1 MNEKVME
8 VKREI
13 ARNKVQLRNERLT
26 DNEREE
32 LLKEQNYLKQKLYYE
47 RLNEIF
53 GRMEK
58 RIDDKHKRR

>member
-53 GRMEK
+53 GIMEK
-58 RIDDKHKRR
+58 RTDDKHKRR